1 MPRRVRSAAPNR
13 LSGAITRRGRRNKG
27 AFDMSESTTEVIVG
41 GAVLAAAIG
50 FLVYAGQ
57 VTGFSTGQSEYALS
71 ASFRSADGVDV
82 GTDVRMA
89 GVKVGR
95 VTDIALDPTTYR
107 ARATFTVADGIEVPD
122 DSAVAISSE
131 GLLGGN
137 FVEILPGGSPFS
149 FAEGDEIEFTQ
160 GSVSLV
166 SLLMKFVAVD
176 DEGSAE

>member
-1 MPRRVRSAAPNR
+1 
-13 LSGAITRRGRRNKG
+13 
-27 AFDMSESTTEVIVG
+27 MSENTTEVIVG
-41 GAVLAAAIG
+41 GAVLAVAIG

-57 VTGFSTGQSEYALS
+57 ATGLSGAQTEYELS
-71 ASFRSADGVDV
+71 ASFRSADGVNL

-95 VTDIALDPTTYR
+95 VTGIELDPTTYR
-107 ARATFTVADGIEVPD
+107 ASTAFTVQEGIAVPD

-137 FVEILPGGSPFS
+137 YVEILPGGSPFY
-149 FAEGDEIEFTQ
+149 FEPGDEIEFTQ

-166 SLLMKFVAVD
+166 SLLMKFVAG
-176 DEGSAE
+176 DEENGE